1 MPFDLGPAE
10 TLLVFLGV
18 LVGWVLPLGAAI
30 WGLVTLSRLRTDQQA
45 LMAKMVSLERRLS
58 ERSSDISR
66 GGG

>member
-18 LVGWVLPLGAAI
+18 LVGWVLKLGAVI
-30 WGLVTLSRLRTDQQA
+30 WALVTLSRLRTDQQA